1 MTAVKH
7 AFTELPTID
16 IRDLAGD
23 DLARRQAV
31 ADAIGRAAREVGF
44 FYITGHG
51 IDPALIAGVREAAKQ
66 IFALPMEEKMNY
78 YTSATPKAIRAT
90 FRKEKR
96 STAPASRTIKRLSI
110 SASRQRMTIRWCSPV
125 RR

>member
-51 IDPALIAGVREAAKQ
+51 IDPAL
-66 IFALPMEEKMNY
+66 
-78 YTSATPKAIRAT
+78 
-90 FRKEKR
+90 
-96 STAPASRTIKRLSI
+96 
-110 SASRQRMTIRWCSPV
+110 
-125 RR
+125 